1 MSEDIPQ
8 PRSQSVAHWAVNERL
23 NHIQYILLLKAEK
36 EHSFETFPSK
46 EMKLKY
52 WRLKGSPLGKMTAYL
67 TLNSSPIAQFA
78 GCFFLT
84 LVLFFGLI
92 HTLDS
97 IFPVYLKAL
106 LKTCFS
112 PCLRPGSRR
121 RGGGSEPSRAVC
133 RGLGS
138 LALLCDSKG
147 FSCHFWKKELI
158 SVPKC
163 LQRVY
168 QVTQVDLEN
177 TMISSIKS

>member
-67 TLNSSPIAQFA
+67 TLNSSPTAQFA

-112 PCLRPGSRR
+112 PCLRDLDPEGV
-121 RGGGSEPSRAVC
+121 GVALSRAGRC
-133 RGLGS
+133 
-138 LALLCDSKG
+138 AEAWAPWLCCVIARASHAIFG
-147 FSCHFWKKELI
+147 
-158 SVPKC
+158 
-163 LQRVY
+163 RR
-168 QVTQVDLEN
+168 N
-177 TMISSIKS
+177 